1 MTNDHPMKRPIPRF
15 ISIMAVFLGGIDLL
29 RGIMHTVVL
38 PYSATHIA
46 CLDLSGPTAPDL
58 LRLLGLFGIS
68 NYITGATLILTGLYA
83 RPIALVLLGLIPTF
97 YGLGLL
103 TIHAAMNPYPPS
115 TAQWGGRPF
124 MMINLSLYVL
134 TFLAGIFVLRH
145 RKTKPQIQSL
155 LFDEAHPPRVGPVRP
170 NPIPVTAPHRI
181 LHSPSRPKTARNF
194 RQTEPPRPWLP
205 RLQLTERKN
214 VQPPPRAQH
223 RPQSPNIF
231 SSLLIRKSVE

>member
-1 MTNDHPMKRPIPRF
+1 MNDHPMKKPIPKF
-15 ISIMAVFLGGIDLL
+15 ISIMAVFLGCIDLL
-29 RGIMHTVVL
+29 RGFMHTVVL

-83 RPIALVLLGLIPTF
+83 RPIALVLLGLIPAF

-124 MMINLSLYVL
+124 LMVNLSLYLL

-145 RKTKPQIQSL
+145 RKTKP
-155 LFDEAHPPRVGPVRP
+155 
-170 NPIPVTAPHRI
+170 
-181 LHSPSRPKTARNF
+181 
-194 RQTEPPRPWLP
+194 
-205 RLQLTERKN
+205 
-214 VQPPPRAQH
+214 
-223 RPQSPNIF
+223 
-231 SSLLIRKSVE
+231 

>member
-1 MTNDHPMKRPIPRF
+1 G
-15 ISIMAVFLGGIDLL
+15 AIDLL
-29 RGIMHTVVL
+29 RGFMHTVVL

-83 RPIALVLLGLIPTF
+83 RPIALVLLGLIPAF

-124 MMINLSLYVL
+124 MIVNLSLYVL

-145 RKTKPQIQSL
+145 RKTKP
-155 LFDEAHPPRVGPVRP
+155 
-170 NPIPVTAPHRI
+170 
-181 LHSPSRPKTARNF
+181 
-194 RQTEPPRPWLP
+194 
-205 RLQLTERKN
+205 
-214 VQPPPRAQH
+214 
-223 RPQSPNIF
+223 
-231 SSLLIRKSVE
+231 

>member
-1 MTNDHPMKRPIPRF
+1 MKRPIPKF

-29 RGIMHTVVL
+29 RGFMHTVVL

-46 CLDLSGPTAPDL
+46 CLDLSGPAAPDL

-83 RPIALVLLGLIPTF
+83 RPIALVLLGLIPAF

-124 MMINLSLYVL
+124 MMVNLSLYVL

-145 RKTKPQIQSL
+145 RKTKP
-155 LFDEAHPPRVGPVRP
+155 
-170 NPIPVTAPHRI
+170 
-181 LHSPSRPKTARNF
+181 
-194 RQTEPPRPWLP
+194 
-205 RLQLTERKN
+205 
-214 VQPPPRAQH
+214 
-223 RPQSPNIF
+223 
-231 SSLLIRKSVE
+231 

>member
-1 MTNDHPMKRPIPRF
+1 MKRPIPKF

-29 RGIMHTVVL
+29 RGFMHTVIL

-83 RPIALVLLGLIPTF
+83 RPIALVLLGLIPAF

-145 RKTKPQIQSL
+145 RKTK
-155 LFDEAHPPRVGPVRP
+155 R
-170 NPIPVTAPHRI
+170 
-181 LHSPSRPKTARNF
+181 
-194 RQTEPPRPWLP
+194 
-205 RLQLTERKN
+205 
-214 VQPPPRAQH
+214 
-223 RPQSPNIF
+223 
-231 SSLLIRKSVE
+231 

>member
-1 MTNDHPMKRPIPRF
+1 MSDHPMKRPIPKF
-15 ISIMAVFLGGIDLL
+15 ISIMAVFLGVIDLL
-29 RGIMHTVVL
+29 RGFMHTVVL

-68 NYITGATLILTGLYA
+68 NYIIGATLILTGLYA
-83 RPIALVLLGLIPTF
+83 RPIALVLLGLIPAF

-115 TAQWGGRPF
+115 TALWGGRPF

-145 RKTKPQIQSL
+145 RKTKP
-155 LFDEAHPPRVGPVRP
+155 
-170 NPIPVTAPHRI
+170 
-181 LHSPSRPKTARNF
+181 
-194 RQTEPPRPWLP
+194 
-205 RLQLTERKN
+205 
-214 VQPPPRAQH
+214 
-223 RPQSPNIF
+223 
-231 SSLLIRKSVE
+231 

>member
-1 MTNDHPMKRPIPRF
+1 
-15 ISIMAVFLGGIDLL
+15 MAVFLGSIDLV
-29 RGIMHTVVL
+29 RGFMHTVVL

-68 NYITGATLILTGLYA
+68 NFITGTTLILTGLYA
-83 RPIALVLLGLIPTF
+83 RPIALVLLGLIPAF

-145 RKTKPQIQSL
+145 RKTKP
-155 LFDEAHPPRVGPVRP
+155 
-170 NPIPVTAPHRI
+170 
-181 LHSPSRPKTARNF
+181 
-194 RQTEPPRPWLP
+194 
-205 RLQLTERKN
+205 
-214 VQPPPRAQH
+214 
-223 RPQSPNIF
+223 
-231 SSLLIRKSVE
+231 

>member
-1 MTNDHPMKRPIPRF
+1 MNRPIPKF
-15 ISIMAVFLGGIDLL
+15 ISTMAVFLGVIDLL
-29 RGIMHTVVL
+29 RGFMHTVVL

-83 RPIALVLLGLIPTF
+83 RPIALVLLGLIPAF

-145 RKTKPQIQSL
+145 RKTKP
-155 LFDEAHPPRVGPVRP
+155 
-170 NPIPVTAPHRI
+170 
-181 LHSPSRPKTARNF
+181 
-194 RQTEPPRPWLP
+194 
-205 RLQLTERKN
+205 
-214 VQPPPRAQH
+214 
-223 RPQSPNIF
+223 
-231 SSLLIRKSVE
+231 

>member
-1 MTNDHPMKRPIPRF
+1 MNRPIPKF
-15 ISIMAVFLGGIDLL
+15 ISIMAVFLGVIDLL
-29 RGIMHTVVL
+29 RGFMHTVVL

-46 CLDLSGPTAPDL
+46 CLDLTGPAAPDL

-83 RPIALVLLGLIPTF
+83 RPIALVLLGLIPAF

-145 RKTKPQIQSL
+145 RKTKP
-155 LFDEAHPPRVGPVRP
+155 
-170 NPIPVTAPHRI
+170 
-181 LHSPSRPKTARNF
+181 
-194 RQTEPPRPWLP
+194 
-205 RLQLTERKN
+205 
-214 VQPPPRAQH
+214 
-223 RPQSPNIF
+223 
-231 SSLLIRKSVE
+231 

>member
-1 MTNDHPMKRPIPRF
+1 MNRPIPKF
-15 ISIMAVFLGGIDLL
+15 ISIIAVFLGGIDLV
-29 RGIMHTVVL
+29 RGFMHTVVL

-83 RPIALVLLGLIPTF
+83 RPIALVLLGLIPAF

-124 MMINLSLYVL
+124 IMVNLSLYVL

-145 RKTKPQIQSL
+145 RKTKP
-155 LFDEAHPPRVGPVRP
+155 
-170 NPIPVTAPHRI
+170 
-181 LHSPSRPKTARNF
+181 
-194 RQTEPPRPWLP
+194 
-205 RLQLTERKN
+205 
-214 VQPPPRAQH
+214 
-223 RPQSPNIF
+223 
-231 SSLLIRKSVE
+231 

>member
-1 MTNDHPMKRPIPRF
+1 MSDHPMNRPIPKF
-15 ISIMAVFLGGIDLL
+15 ISIMAAFLGVIDLL
-29 RGIMHTVVL
+29 RGFMHTVVL

-46 CLDLSGPTAPDL
+46 SLDLSGPTAPDL

-83 RPIALVLLGLIPTF
+83 RPIALVLLGLIPAF

-124 MMINLSLYVL
+124 MIVNLSLYVL

-145 RKTKPQIQSL
+145 RKTKP
-155 LFDEAHPPRVGPVRP
+155 
-170 NPIPVTAPHRI
+170 
-181 LHSPSRPKTARNF
+181 
-194 RQTEPPRPWLP
+194 
-205 RLQLTERKN
+205 
-214 VQPPPRAQH
+214 
-223 RPQSPNIF
+223 
-231 SSLLIRKSVE
+231 

>member
-1 MTNDHPMKRPIPRF
+1 MNRPIPKF

-83 RPIALVLLGLIPTF
+83 RPIALILLGLIPAF

-103 TIHAAMNPYPPS
+103 TIHAATNPYPPS

-145 RKTKPQIQSL
+145 RKTKP
-155 LFDEAHPPRVGPVRP
+155 
-170 NPIPVTAPHRI
+170 
-181 LHSPSRPKTARNF
+181 
-194 RQTEPPRPWLP
+194 
-205 RLQLTERKN
+205 
-214 VQPPPRAQH
+214 
-223 RPQSPNIF
+223 
-231 SSLLIRKSVE
+231 

>member
-1 MTNDHPMKRPIPRF
+1 MNDHPMKKPIPKF

-29 RGIMHTVVL
+29 RGFMHTVVL

-83 RPIALVLLGLIPTF
+83 RPIALVLLGLIPAF

-145 RKTKPQIQSL
+145 RKTKP
-155 LFDEAHPPRVGPVRP
+155 
-170 NPIPVTAPHRI
+170 
-181 LHSPSRPKTARNF
+181 
-194 RQTEPPRPWLP
+194 
-205 RLQLTERKN
+205 
-214 VQPPPRAQH
+214 
-223 RPQSPNIF
+223 
-231 SSLLIRKSVE
+231 

>member
-1 MTNDHPMKRPIPRF
+1 MNRPIPKF

-29 RGIMHTVVL
+29 RGFMHTVVL

-46 CLDLSGPTAPDL
+46 SLDLSGPTAPDL

-83 RPIALVLLGLIPTF
+83 RPIALVLLGLIPAF

-124 MMINLSLYVL
+124 MIVNLSLYVL

-145 RKTKPQIQSL
+145 RKTKP
-155 LFDEAHPPRVGPVRP
+155 
-170 NPIPVTAPHRI
+170 
-181 LHSPSRPKTARNF
+181 
-194 RQTEPPRPWLP
+194 
-205 RLQLTERKN
+205 
-214 VQPPPRAQH
+214 
-223 RPQSPNIF
+223 
-231 SSLLIRKSVE
+231 

>member
-1 MTNDHPMKRPIPRF
+1 
-15 ISIMAVFLGGIDLL
+15 MAVFLGCIDLL
-29 RGIMHTVVL
+29 RGFMHTVVL

-83 RPIALVLLGLIPTF
+83 RPIALVLLGLIPAF

-124 MMINLSLYVL
+124 MIVNLSLYEL

-145 RKTKPQIQSL
+145 RKTKP
-155 LFDEAHPPRVGPVRP
+155 
-170 NPIPVTAPHRI
+170 
-181 LHSPSRPKTARNF
+181 
-194 RQTEPPRPWLP
+194 
-205 RLQLTERKN
+205 
-214 VQPPPRAQH
+214 
-223 RPQSPNIF
+223 
-231 SSLLIRKSVE
+231 

>member
-1 MTNDHPMKRPIPRF
+1 MNRPIPKF
-15 ISIMAVFLGGIDLL
+15 ISIMAVLLGCIDLL
-29 RGIMHTVVL
+29 RGFMHTVIL

-83 RPIALVLLGLIPTF
+83 RPIALILLGLIPAF

-103 TIHAAMNPYPPS
+103 TIYAAMNPYPPS

-145 RKTKPQIQSL
+145 RKTKP
-155 LFDEAHPPRVGPVRP
+155 
-170 NPIPVTAPHRI
+170 
-181 LHSPSRPKTARNF
+181 
-194 RQTEPPRPWLP
+194 
-205 RLQLTERKN
+205 
-214 VQPPPRAQH
+214 
-223 RPQSPNIF
+223 
-231 SSLLIRKSVE
+231 

>member
-1 MTNDHPMKRPIPRF
+1 
-15 ISIMAVFLGGIDLL
+15 MAVFLGGIDLV
-29 RGIMHTVVL
+29 RGFMHTVVL

-83 RPIALVLLGLIPTF
+83 RPIALVLLGLIPAF

-145 RKTKPQIQSL
+145 RKTKP
-155 LFDEAHPPRVGPVRP
+155 
-170 NPIPVTAPHRI
+170 
-181 LHSPSRPKTARNF
+181 
-194 RQTEPPRPWLP
+194 
-205 RLQLTERKN
+205 
-214 VQPPPRAQH
+214 
-223 RPQSPNIF
+223 
-231 SSLLIRKSVE
+231 

>member
-1 MTNDHPMKRPIPRF
+1 MNRPIPKF

-29 RGIMHTVVL
+29 RGFMHTVVL

-46 CLDLSGPTAPDL
+46 CLDLSGPTASDL

-83 RPIALVLLGLIPTF
+83 RPIALILLGLIPAF

-134 TFLAGIFVLRH
+134 TFLAGIFVLRQ
-145 RKTKPQIQSL
+145 RKTKP
-155 LFDEAHPPRVGPVRP
+155 
-170 NPIPVTAPHRI
+170 
-181 LHSPSRPKTARNF
+181 
-194 RQTEPPRPWLP
+194 
-205 RLQLTERKN
+205 
-214 VQPPPRAQH
+214 
-223 RPQSPNIF
+223 
-231 SSLLIRKSVE
+231 

>member
-1 MTNDHPMKRPIPRF
+1 MNDHPMKSPIPKF
-15 ISIMAVFLGGIDLL
+15 ISIMAVFLGCIDLL
-29 RGIMHTVVL
+29 RGFMHTVVL

-83 RPIALVLLGLIPTF
+83 RPIALVLLGLIPAF

-124 MMINLSLYVL
+124 LMVNLSLYLL

-145 RKTKPQIQSL
+145 RKTKP
-155 LFDEAHPPRVGPVRP
+155 
-170 NPIPVTAPHRI
+170 
-181 LHSPSRPKTARNF
+181 
-194 RQTEPPRPWLP
+194 
-205 RLQLTERKN
+205 
-214 VQPPPRAQH
+214 
-223 RPQSPNIF
+223 
-231 SSLLIRKSVE
+231 

>member
-1 MTNDHPMKRPIPRF
+1 MKTSIPKF

-29 RGIMHTVVL
+29 RGFMHTIVL

-46 CLDLSGPTAPDL
+46 CLDLSGPTASDL

-83 RPIALVLLGLIPTF
+83 RPIALILLGLIPAF

-134 TFLAGIFVLRH
+134 TFLAGIFVLRQ
-145 RKTKPQIQSL
+145 RKTKP
-155 LFDEAHPPRVGPVRP
+155 
-170 NPIPVTAPHRI
+170 
-181 LHSPSRPKTARNF
+181 
-194 RQTEPPRPWLP
+194 
-205 RLQLTERKN
+205 
-214 VQPPPRAQH
+214 
-223 RPQSPNIF
+223 
-231 SSLLIRKSVE
+231 

>member
-1 MTNDHPMKRPIPRF
+1 MNRPIPKF
-15 ISIMAVFLGGIDLL
+15 ISIMAVFLGVIDLL
-29 RGIMHTVVL
+29 RGFMHTVVL

-83 RPIALVLLGLIPTF
+83 RPIALVLLGLIPAF

-134 TFLAGIFVLRH
+134 TFLTGIFVLRH
-145 RKTKPQIQSL
+145 RKTKP
-155 LFDEAHPPRVGPVRP
+155 
-170 NPIPVTAPHRI
+170 
-181 LHSPSRPKTARNF
+181 
-194 RQTEPPRPWLP
+194 
-205 RLQLTERKN
+205 
-214 VQPPPRAQH
+214 
-223 RPQSPNIF
+223 
-231 SSLLIRKSVE
+231 

>member
-1 MTNDHPMKRPIPRF
+1 
-15 ISIMAVFLGGIDLL
+15 MAVLLGGIDLL
-29 RGIMHTVVL
+29 RGFMHTVVL

-83 RPIALVLLGLIPTF
+83 RPIALVLLGLIPAF

-115 TAQWGGRPF
+115 TAQWCGRPF

-145 RKTKPQIQSL
+145 RKTKP
-155 LFDEAHPPRVGPVRP
+155 
-170 NPIPVTAPHRI
+170 
-181 LHSPSRPKTARNF
+181 
-194 RQTEPPRPWLP
+194 
-205 RLQLTERKN
+205 
-214 VQPPPRAQH
+214 
-223 RPQSPNIF
+223 
-231 SSLLIRKSVE
+231 

>member
-1 MTNDHPMKRPIPRF
+1 MNRPIPKF

-29 RGIMHTVVL
+29 RGFMHTVVL

-46 CLDLSGPTAPDL
+46 CLDLSGPAAPDL

-83 RPIALVLLGLIPTF
+83 RPIALVLLGLIPAF

-134 TFLAGIFVLRH
+134 TFLSGIFVLRH
-145 RKTKPQIQSL
+145 RKTKP
-155 LFDEAHPPRVGPVRP
+155 
-170 NPIPVTAPHRI
+170 
-181 LHSPSRPKTARNF
+181 
-194 RQTEPPRPWLP
+194 
-205 RLQLTERKN
+205 
-214 VQPPPRAQH
+214 
-223 RPQSPNIF
+223 
-231 SSLLIRKSVE
+231 

>member
-1 MTNDHPMKRPIPRF
+1 MNRPIPKF
-15 ISIMAVFLGGIDLL
+15 ISIMAVFLGCIDLL
-29 RGIMHTVVL
+29 RGFMHTVVL

-83 RPIALVLLGLIPTF
+83 RPIALVLLGLIPAF

-134 TFLAGIFVLRH
+134 TFLAGILVLRH
-145 RKTKPQIQSL
+145 QKTKP
-155 LFDEAHPPRVGPVRP
+155 
-170 NPIPVTAPHRI
+170 
-181 LHSPSRPKTARNF
+181 
-194 RQTEPPRPWLP
+194 
-205 RLQLTERKN
+205 
-214 VQPPPRAQH
+214 
-223 RPQSPNIF
+223 
-231 SSLLIRKSVE
+231 

>member
-1 MTNDHPMKRPIPRF
+1 MNRPIPKF
-15 ISIMAVFLGGIDLL
+15 ISIMAVFLGGIDLV
-29 RGIMHTVVL
+29 RGFMHTVVL

-83 RPIALVLLGLIPTF
+83 RPIALVLLGLIPAF

-124 MMINLSLYVL
+124 IMVNLSLYVL

-145 RKTKPQIQSL
+145 RKTKP
-155 LFDEAHPPRVGPVRP
+155 
-170 NPIPVTAPHRI
+170 
-181 LHSPSRPKTARNF
+181 
-194 RQTEPPRPWLP
+194 
-205 RLQLTERKN
+205 
-214 VQPPPRAQH
+214 
-223 RPQSPNIF
+223 
-231 SSLLIRKSVE
+231 

>member
-1 MTNDHPMKRPIPRF
+1 
-15 ISIMAVFLGGIDLL
+15 MAVFLGGIDLL
-29 RGIMHTVVL
+29 RGFMHTVVL

-83 RPIALVLLGLIPTF
+83 RPIALVLLGLIPAF

-145 RKTKPQIQSL
+145 RKTKP
-155 LFDEAHPPRVGPVRP
+155 
-170 NPIPVTAPHRI
+170 
-181 LHSPSRPKTARNF
+181 
-194 RQTEPPRPWLP
+194 
-205 RLQLTERKN
+205 
-214 VQPPPRAQH
+214 
-223 RPQSPNIF
+223 
-231 SSLLIRKSVE
+231 